1 MLWRQADSRDKLS
14 DLSYYLKWSDDL
26 SKTPIVVVK
35 KIHHV
40 NYDYK
45 KRVKIIKIK
54 SNEQNLNYL
63 VCKNLSN
70 IILKKSAVTKDI
82 ANLAPK

>member
-1 MLWRQADSRDKLS
+1 M
-14 DLSYYLKWSDDL
+14 
-26 SKTPIVVVK
+26 VK
-35 KIHHV
+35 RIHQV

-45 KRVKIIKIK
+45 KKVKTIKIK
-54 SNEQNLNYL
+54 SNEKNLNYL

-70 IILKKSAVTKDI
+70 IILKNSAVTKDI